1 MRSTPPSAST
11 ITCPH
16 PSRSYCATTGS
27 SRGRNTTKTKLLSDE
42 GGVKNLTGLTV
53 LKCGEAH
60 MNILVIPDVHLKDWM
75 FRRASEIMKERNI
88 EKAVC
93 LMDIPDDW
101 GQERSVS
108 SYESCY
114 DAAIAFAK
122 QYPKTLWCCGNH
134 DLSYIWA
141 KPESGYSIYA
151 AMTVKAK
158 LKALKEA
165 LNNEFRLAYVH
176 RIDNVL
182 FSHGGVTQEFV
193 RSHLPGRESR
203 DTDVT
208 IDTTLS
214 DTLLTIS
221 ATEPS
226 IKFAELP
233 SVPELPRNVIGV
245 EAFS

>member
-1 MRSTPPSAST
+1 
-11 ITCPH
+11 
-16 PSRSYCATTGS
+16 
-27 SRGRNTTKTKLLSDE
+27 
-42 GGVKNLTGLTV
+42 
-53 LKCGEAH
+53 

-122 QYPKTLWCCGNH
+122 QYPKALWCCGKH

-158 LKALKEA
+158 LKELKEA
-165 LNNEFRLAYVH
+165 LDNEFRLAYVH

-208 IDTTLS
+208 IDLINSLGDREMWRENSPIWARPTLGITEMYKEKTMLQVTGHTPVKQITQEGNLIQCDVFS
-214 DTLLTIS
+214 TYSNGMPYGSEEFLILDTKTW
-221 ATEPS
+221 EW
-226 IKFAELP
+226 E
-233 SVPELPRNVIGV
+233 GV
-245 EAFS
+245 R